1 MKILSFALL
10 FALCS
15 CSILDKWVAQDSDS
29 DQKFENKSEPLE
41 ITTEQEAPLA
51 EPNIEELA
59 IVEEVMTDE
68 TPVLLEDFNKHS
80 SVTPQINKHCL
91 EIDRKFYS
99 YKWSESHCHRVNW
112 NHVRNSVESRPL
124 IWKVFGEEKTGNNVT
139 MILCGVHGDEIT
151 PIKFCFDIL
160 KDLIDNPLDMKD
172 QTLVLVPLVNPD
184 SFLKEMP
191 TRTNANGVDV
201 NRNLPTKD
209 WDREALSTW
218 KNRYGSNPRRY
229 PGKKSLSEPETLF
242 QVNLIKRYQPHKIIS
257 VHAPLTLLDYDGPR
271 LAGKTTISLGEKL
284 LKTMSKKAYNYKIRN
299 YPFFPGSLGNYAG
312 SERNIP
318 TYTLELPNSDP
329 ARSQEFWDVFRDAIR
344 DAIKT
349 DFRSAEQEK
358 FLLTPVGSQ

>member
-1 MKILSFALL
+1 MKILYFALL
-10 FALCS
+10 LTLCS
-15 CSILDKWVAQDSDS
+15 CSILDKWVTPDSPIE
-29 DQKFENKSEPLE
+29 QNIENN
-41 ITTEQEAPLA
+41 QEATQVVDEQPFDNVETIPQK
-51 EPNIEELA
+51 EP
-59 IVEEVMTDE
+59 T
-68 TPVLLEDFNKHS
+68 LLEDFNKHS

-99 YKWSESHCHRVNW
+99 YRWSESHCHRFDW

-124 IWKVFGEEKTGNNVT
+124 IWKVFGEEKAGNNVT

-151 PIKFCFDIL
+151 PVKFCFDIL
-160 KDLIDNPLDMKD
+160 KDLTDNPIDMKD

-184 SFLKEMP
+184 SFLKEIP
-191 TRTNANGVDV
+191 TRTNANGIDV

-209 WDREALSTW
+209 WDSEALSTW

-312 SERNIP
+312 SERSIP

-329 ARSQEFWDVFRDAIR
+329 ARSQEFWEVFRDAIR
-344 DAIKT
+344 DAITT
-349 DFRSAEQEK
+349 DFRLAEQEK
-358 FLLTPVGSQ
+358 FLLTPTESQ